1 MQSKSTNW
9 RWTIWIAC
17 FAVLMNALAPSI
29 SHAMAALTGVPA
41 TWEICRT
48 DGSVAVAAAV
58 PGQGE
63 LVAVGSLAKKISEK
77 NTEKSTIP
85 MADCGYCLPHG
96 GSVAL
101 TPSTITG
108 LGLMKSDAL
117 RPFLFYR
124 APQPLLALSAA
135 PARGPPALA

>member
-1 MQSKSTNW
+1 MRTMQGKSTSW

-29 SHAMAALTGVPA
+29 SHAMAAMNGVPA
-41 TWEICRT
+41 TWEICRA
-48 DGSVAVAAAV
+48 DGVTLATPAT
-58 PGQGE
+58 PGQPE
-63 LVAVGSLAKKISEK
+63 LVAAGALSKKIGEGK
-77 NTEKSTIP
+77 LTL

-101 TPSTITG
+101 MPSTITG
-108 LGLMKSDAL
+108 LGLVKGHAL

-135 PARGPPALA
+135 PPRGPPDFA

>member
-1 MQSKSTNW
+1 MQSKSTSW

-29 SHAMAALTGVPA
+29 SHAMAAANGVPE

-48 DGSVAVAAAV
+48 DGSALAA
-58 PGQGE
+58 PGEHE
-63 LVAVGSLAKKISEK
+63 LVVVGRLAKKLAQEK
-77 NTEKSTIP
+77 AAP
-85 MADCGYCLPHG
+85 MADCGYCLPHA
-96 GSVAL
+96 GSFAL
-101 TPSTITG
+101 MPSAVTG
-108 LGLMKSDAL
+108 LGLMGGHAL

-135 PARGPPALA
+135 PPRGPPAFA

>member
-1 MQSKSTNW
+1 MQRTSTSW

-29 SHAMAALTGVPA
+29 SHAMNTGVPA
-41 TWEICRT
+41 TWEICRGGAG
-48 DGSVAVAAAV
+48 DAMSASGNPDLVVVGMQKAPQDNAA
-58 PGQGE
+58 
-63 LVAVGSLAKKISEK
+63 
-77 NTEKSTIP
+77 T

-101 TPSTITG
+101 MPSTMTG
-108 LGLMKSDAL
+108 LGLMGGHAL
-117 RPFLFYR
+117 RPFLFYH

-135 PARGPPALA
+135 PPRGPPAFA

>member
-1 MQSKSTNW
+1 MQSKSTSW

-29 SHAMAALTGVPA
+29 SHAMAGGAPA
-41 TWEICRT
+41 TWEICRADST
-48 DGSVAVAAAV
+48 FAGPVQPDLAIAGALLAEQISQDDVA
-58 PGQGE
+58 
-63 LVAVGSLAKKISEK
+63 S
-77 NTEKSTIP
+77 

-96 GSVAL
+96 GSFAL
-101 TPSTITG
+101 MPSTITG
-108 LGLMKSDAL
+108 LGLIGGHAL

-135 PARGPPALA
+135 PPRGPPAFA

>member
-1 MQSKSTNW
+1 M
-9 RWTIWIAC
+9 WIAC
-17 FAVLMNALAPSI
+17 FAVLMNVLAPSI

-48 DGSVAVAAAV
+48 DGSAAAAAV

-63 LVAVGSLAKKISEK
+63 LVAVGSLAKKIREK
-77 NTEKSTIP
+77 NTEKSTIL

-101 TPSTITG
+101 TPSTTTG

>member
-1 MQSKSTNW
+1 MQRTSTSW

-29 SHAMAALTGVPA
+29 SHAMATVSGVPA
-41 TWEICRT
+41 TWEICRA
-48 DGSVAVAAAV
+48 DASAAAV
-58 PGQGE
+58 PDHPE
-63 LVAVGSLAKKISEK
+63 LVTVGAFAKKIPQK
-77 NTEKSTIP
+77 NVGV

-101 TPSTITG
+101 MPSTITG
-108 LGLMKSDAL
+108 LGLMGGHAL

-135 PARGPPALA
+135 PPRGPPAFA

>member
-1 MQSKSTNW
+1 MQSKSTSW

-29 SHAMAALTGVPA
+29 SHAMAAAGAVPA

-48 DGSVAVAAAV
+48 DGNALAA
-58 PGQGE
+58 PGQPD
-63 LVAVGSLAKKISEK
+63 LVVVGALAKKITQTKIAAME
-77 NTEKSTIP
+77 
-85 MADCGYCLPHG
+85 DCGYCLPHG

-101 TPSTITG
+101 MPSTITG
-108 LGLMKSDAL
+108 LGLMGGHAL

-124 APQPLLALSAA
+124 APQPLLALTAA
-135 PARGPPALA
+135 PPRGPPAFA

>member
-9 RWTIWIAC
+9 RRTIWIAC
-17 FAVLMNALAPSI
+17 FAVLINALAPPI
-29 SHAMAALTGVPA
+29 SHAMAALTGVPT

-48 DGSVAVAAAV
+48 DGRAAVAAAV

-77 NTEKSTIP
+77 STIL

>member
-1 MQSKSTNW
+1 MQSKSTSW

-29 SHAMAALTGVPA
+29 SHAMAAMNGVPA
-41 TWEICRT
+41 TWEICRA
-48 DGSVAVAAAV
+48 DGSTLAV
-58 PGQGE
+58 PGQPE
-63 LVAVGSLAKKISEK
+63 LVAVGSQAKKITGK
-77 NTEKSTIP
+77 NVAA

-101 TPSTITG
+101 MPSTITG
-108 LGLMKSDAL
+108 LGLMGGHAL

-135 PARGPPALA
+135 PPRGPPAFA

>member
-1 MQSKSTNW
+1 MQRTSTSW

-29 SHAMAALTGVPA
+29 SHAMASTGGVPA
-41 TWEICRT
+41 TWEICRG
-48 DGSVAVAAAV
+48 GSDMASV
-58 PGQGE
+58 PGHPE
-63 LVAVGSLAKKISEK
+63 LVTVGALAKKV
-77 NTEKSTIP
+77 TEKSSAA

-101 TPSTITG
+101 MPSTITG
-108 LGLMKSDAL
+108 LGLMGGHAL

-124 APQPLLALSAA
+124 APQPLLALTAA
-135 PARGPPALA
+135 PPRGPPAFA

>member
-1 MQSKSTNW
+1 MQAMQGKSTSW

-29 SHAMAALTGVPA
+29 SHAMAAMNGGPA
-41 TWEICRT
+41 TLEICRA
-48 DGSVAVAAAV
+48 DGAAVAAAGQPDMLAADA
-58 PGQGE
+58 PG
-63 LVAVGSLAKKISEK
+63 KKNAGGK
-77 NTEKSTIP
+77 LGL

-96 GSVAL
+96 GSVGL

-108 LGLMKSDAL
+108 LGLVKGHAL

-135 PARGPPALA
+135 APRGPPAFA

>member
-1 MQSKSTNW
+1 MKLNSTSW

-29 SHAMAALTGVPA
+29 SHAMAAATRGVPA

-48 DGSVAVAAAV
+48 DGAMAT
-58 PGQGE
+58 PGQPD
-63 LVAVGSLAKKISEK
+63 LVVVGALAKKANEASFAD
-77 NTEKSTIP
+77 
-85 MADCGYCLPHG
+85 MDDCGYCLPHS
-96 GSVAL
+96 GSFAL
-101 TPSTITG
+101 MPSTITG
-108 LGLMKSDAL
+108 LGLMGGHAL

-135 PARGPPALA
+135 PPRGPPAFA

>member
-1 MQSKSTNW
+1 MQSKSTSW

-29 SHAMAALTGVPA
+29 AHAMAAMSGVPA
-41 TWEICRT
+41 TWEICRADSRAT
-48 DGSVAVAAAV
+48 AV
-58 PGQGE
+58 PGHPE
-63 LVAVGSLAKKISEK
+63 LVAVGSFAKKITDK
-77 NTEKSTIP
+77 NIAP

-101 TPSTITG
+101 MPSTITG
-108 LGLMKSDAL
+108 LGLMGGHAL

-124 APQPLLALSAA
+124 APQPLLALCAAA
-135 PARGPPALA
+135 PRGPPAFA